1 MSTNQYEKNKPPYLL
16 GLLCL
21 LPLIGALVG
30 IALIFYG
37 IFKYKDKLLIA
48 IGSFGIIFTV
58 CVYFFLF
65 QNLKY
70 GTGATK
76 SFAKISQK
84 ELNNLVKHIEFYKL
98 QNNSYPDSLEQLQTD
113 GTFLIQDPLL
123 IRKMDKNINADF
135 QYKRFGDKYTLFS
148 VGIDGIPH
156 TVDDKSAFVPGIF
169 RPLLF
174 KNRNS
179 KI

>member
-1 MSTNQYEKNKPPYLL
+1 MSTHRYEKNKPPYLL

-37 IFKYKDKLLIA
+37 IFRYKDKFLIA
-48 IGSFGIIFTV
+48 IGSFGIIFTI
-58 CVYFFLF
+58 CIYFFLF

-70 GTGATK
+70 GSEATK

-84 ELNNLVKHIEFYKL
+84 ELNNLVKHVEFYKL
-98 QNNSYPDSLEQLQTD
+98 QNNKYPDSLEQLEPD

-123 IRKMDKNINADF
+123 IRKMDKTIKTDF
-135 QYKRFGDKYTLFS
+135 QYKRIGDKYTLFS
-148 VGIDGIPH
+148 VGIDGIPN
-156 TVDDKSAFVPGIF
+156 TADDIYPDIF
-169 RPLLF
+169 NADTTKFGLIKR
-174 KNRNS
+174 
-179 KI
+179 

>member
-1 MSTNQYEKNKPPYLL
+1 MNTHRYEKGKPPYLL

-37 IFKYKDKLLIA
+37 IFRYKDRLLIA

-58 CVYFFLF
+58 CTYFFLF

-70 GTGATK
+70 GGGATK

-84 ELNNLVKHIEFYKL
+84 ELNNLAKHVEFYKL
-98 QNNSYPDSLEQLQTD
+98 QNNRYPDSLEQLEPD
-113 GTFLIQDPLL
+113 GMFLIQDPLL
-123 IRKMDKNINADF
+123 IRKMDKIIKADF
-135 QYKRFGDKYTLFS
+135 QYKRIGDKYTLFS
-148 VGIDGIPH
+148 VGIDGIPN
-156 TVDDKSAFVPGIF
+156 TADDIYPDILSADTTKFGLIK
-169 RPLLF
+169 R
-174 KNRNS
+174 
-179 KI
+179 